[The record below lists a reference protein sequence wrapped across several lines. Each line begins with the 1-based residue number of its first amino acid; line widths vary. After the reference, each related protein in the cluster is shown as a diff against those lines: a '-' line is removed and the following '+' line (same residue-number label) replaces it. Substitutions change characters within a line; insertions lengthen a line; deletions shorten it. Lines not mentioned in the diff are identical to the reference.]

1 MSCVRIICP
10 ANDDILLKTR
20 MAKRMMMMIIS
31 LLPLL
36 LTLPSSIN
44 AQEKQEKVDNPQITT
59 ESIELPVNLSGE
71 KLLAAQVNAI
81 AVLNM
86 IKMLEEEMEVCS
98 TV

>member
-1 MSCVRIICP
+1 MV
-10 ANDDILLKTR
+10 
-20 MAKRMMMMIIS
+20 IIS

-59 ESIELPVNLSGE
+59 ESIELPDNLSGE

>member
-1 MSCVRIICP
+1 
-10 ANDDILLKTR
+10 
-20 MAKRMMMMIIS
+20 MAKRMMRVIIS

-59 ESIELPVNLSGE
+59 ESIELPDNLSGE

>member
-1 MSCVRIICP
+1 MTSVRIICP